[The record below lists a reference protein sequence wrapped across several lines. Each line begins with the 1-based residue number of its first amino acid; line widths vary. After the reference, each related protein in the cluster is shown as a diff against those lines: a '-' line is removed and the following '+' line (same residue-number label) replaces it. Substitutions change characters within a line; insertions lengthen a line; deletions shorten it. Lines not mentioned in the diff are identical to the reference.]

1 MDKPINV
8 YWVSYHDDVL
18 AHGYWDDALL
28 DDTFKRGNFKHH
40 VIKNTPFPDI
50 EENAGGIFIINGRT
64 HVDDIDKINTDI
76 AKLRWVL
83 VIVTGDEEAS
93 LPWQDIKHPIMK
105 IWMMLPRMSKHND
118 THFKLPNGYRPTTH
132 EDLKN
137 VGIKERI
144 HDYVFIGQNNH
155 ERRNQCVDV
164 AKQFQPLYPSSLIK
178 TTDGFGKE
186 DTPYRDYLDIFAK
199 SKIVLCPSGVESP
212 DSFRVYEA
220 LEAGCI
226 PVVDAF
232 STNFKTPGFWKY
244 LFGETP
250 FPEVTYWD
258 ELPLLLPT
266 LLKEYPA
273 NVNQI
278 FSWWQRYKRNLYWQI
293 IDDVEELSK

>member
-1 MDKPINV
+1 MDKINV
-8 YWVSYHDDVL
+8 YWRSYHDDVL

-28 DDTFKRGNFKHH
+28 DDTFKRGNFEHH
-40 VIKNTPFPDI
+40 VIKNQAFPEI

-64 HVDDIDKINTDI
+64 HIEDIDKINADI

-83 VIVTGDEEAS
+83 LIVTGDEEAS
-93 LPWQDIKHPIMK
+93 LPWRDIKHPIMK
-105 IWMMLPRMSKHND
+105 VWMMLPRMTEHDD

-132 EDLKN
+132 EDLKK
-137 VGIKERI
+137 VGIKDRDL
-144 HDYVFIGQNNH
+144 DYVFIGQNNH

-164 AKQFQPLYPSSLIK
+164 ARQFQPLYLKSIVK

-186 DTPYRDYLDIFAK
+186 DTPYSEYIAILAR

-212 DSFRVYEA
+212 DSFRAYEA

-232 STNFKTPGFWKY
+232 STSFKTSGFWQY
-244 LFGETP
+244 LFGKVP
-250 FPEVTYWD
+250 FPIVSYWD
-258 ELPLLLPT
+258 ELPQLLPT

-278 FSWWQRYKRNLYWQI
+278 FSWWIRYKRNLYWQI
-293 IDDVEELSK
+293 IDDVKELSK